1 MTLFFTSE
9 EINMEHRDHNTL
21 ARLAGPLII
30 IATVIWGSSFVVMK
44 DSVSALPPMWL
55 LAIRFTLA
63 GLLLGLFCWKRW
75 NLLDSRYLLG
85 GAVMGFFLCLAYVF
99 QTFGLTYTT
108 PGKNAFFTAVY
119 CVAVPFLNWA
129 VSRRRPDRFNV
140 IAALLC
146 LTGVGLVSVTGAD
159 AASAFNVGDVL
170 TLIGGLLFAAHIL
183 AVDRFAE
190 GRDIFLLTALQFLFF
205 ALFAWIGV
213 LVTRPALDVSV
224 FNGPLIARL
233 MYLVVIAS
241 CGALLFQNI
250 GQKYT
255 PPAKAAVLLALEAPF
270 GVIFSVALSGERPT
284 ALAILGFGLIFLA
297 VVCSETKFAFLC
309 RPKAENTP

>member
-1 MTLFFTSE
+1 MQTE
-9 EINMEHRDHNTL
+9 QNTPL
-21 ARLAGPLII
+21 ARLAAPLIVA
-30 IATVIWGSSFVVMK
+30 ATVIWGSSFVVMK

-63 GLLLGLFCWKRW
+63 GVLLGLFCWKRW
-75 NLLDSRYLLG
+75 KLLDRGYLLG
-85 GAVMGFFLCLAYVF
+85 GAVTGFFLCAAYVF
-99 QTFGLTYTT
+99 QTFGLSYTT

-129 VSRRRPDRFNV
+129 AAKKRPDRFNV
-140 IAALLC
+140 AAALLC
-146 LTGVGLVSVTGAD
+146 LAGVGLVSVTGSD
-159 AASAFNVGDVL
+159 ASSFNLGDAL
-170 TLIGGLLFAAHIL
+170 TLVGGLLFAAHIL
-183 AVDRFAE
+183 AVAHFAA

-213 LVTRPALDVSV
+213 AATRPALDLTV
-224 FNGPLIARL
+224 FDGPLAARL
-233 MYLVVIAS
+233 TYLVVIVS

-270 GVIFSVALSGERPT
+270 GVIFSVALAGERPT
-284 ALAILGFGLIFLA
+284 ALAFLGFALIFLA
-297 VVCSETKFAFLC
+297 VVCSETKFAFLH
-309 RPKAENTP
+309 KAKTGSAP

>member
-1 MTLFFTSE
+1 
-9 EINMEHRDHNTL
+9 METNQDKL
-21 ARLAGPLII
+21 LSRLAAPLIV

-44 DSVSALPPMWL
+44 DSVDVLPPMWL

-75 NLLDSRYLLG
+75 RLLDRGYLLG
-85 GAVMGFFLCLAYVF
+85 GAVTGFFLCTAYIF
-99 QTFGLTYTT
+99 QTFGLSYTT

-129 VSRRRPDRFNV
+129 VAKQRPDRFNV
-140 IAALLC
+140 AAALLC
-146 LTGVGLVSVTGAD
+146 LAGVGLVSVTGSD
-159 AASAFNVGDVL
+159 ASAFNVGDVL

-205 ALFAWIGV
+205 ALFSWIG
-213 LVTRPALDVSV
+213 LAISRPALDLTV
-224 FNGPLIARL
+224 FDAPLILRL
-233 MYLVVIAS
+233 AYLVAIVS
-241 CGALLFQNI
+241 CCALLFQNI

-255 PPAKAAVLLALEAPF
+255 PPAKAAVLLVLEAPF
-270 GVIFSVALSGERPT
+270 GVLFSVLFGAERPT
-284 ALAILGFGLIFLA
+284 PLMYLGFFVIFTA
-297 VVCSETKFAFLC
+297 MVCSETQFRFL
-309 RPKAENTP
+309 RRRAGT